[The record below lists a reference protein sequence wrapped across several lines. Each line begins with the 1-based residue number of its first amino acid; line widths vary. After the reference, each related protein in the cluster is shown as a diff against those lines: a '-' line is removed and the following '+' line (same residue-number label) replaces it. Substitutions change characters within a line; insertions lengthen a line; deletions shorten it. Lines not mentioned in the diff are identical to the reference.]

1 MRIGWTESFKTLL
14 FPKFSASILWIIGT
28 MMSCQIREILLT
40 GHSMM
45 CFVYMY
51 IFVCLVW
58 CFFFDFGMPWAVR
71 FLLICLIIP
80 MISLTHFLSLFS
92 SLYFVESTFL
102 DFFLHVTD
110 NGRIARKNQYEA
122 WILNTNETS
131 DRGNK
136 K

>member
-1 MRIGWTESFKTLL
+1 MSNPRNFTNWTFYDVFCIHVHIRL
-14 FPKFSASILWIIGT
+14 FG
-28 MMSCQIREILLT
+28 
-40 GHSMM
+40 
-45 CFVYMY
+45 
-51 IFVCLVW
+51 LV
-58 CFFFDFGMPWAVR
+58 FFFDFGMPWAVR

-110 NGRIARKNQYEA
+110 NGRIARKNQHEA

-131 DRGNK
+131 DRGK
-136 K
+136 KK